1 VASNGD
7 AVRDLSA
14 QFLALA
20 EKHGATGPLL
30 IAHRIMGI
38 SLATTGDIATGRAH
52 FDRALALYDP
62 GEHRALATR
71 FSVDAAMSVL
81 SYRSWTIWVLGYPEA
96 ALADADNAIKIAR
109 DIGQASTLMYALD
122 LTAYTLIHCGNYA
135 AASGQTNELLELAD
149 EKSSPFWLAIGRMNR
164 GCLSALT
171 GNPSD
176 GVQML
181 SNAIDAHRSTGARH
195 FLPRYLSILSCAYSE
210 LGQFNEARRC
220 IGEAMTAVE
229 TTKERWCEAE
239 VHRVAGEI
247 TLLAPGPDTA
257 KAQMHFVRALA
268 VARQQQAKS
277 WELRAAM
284 SLARL
289 WRIQGKQQQARELLT
304 PVYGWF
310 TEGFD
315 TRDLKA
321 AKALLEELTE

>member
-1 VASNGD
+1 
-7 AVRDLSA
+7 
-14 QFLALA
+14 
-20 EKHGATGPLL
+20 
-30 IAHRIMGI
+30 
-38 SLATTGDIATGRAH
+38 
-52 FDRALALYDP
+52 
-62 GEHRALATR
+62 
-71 FSVDAAMSVL
+71 
-81 SYRSWTIWVLGYPEA
+81 
-96 ALADADNAIKIAR
+96 
-109 DIGQASTLMYALD
+109 
-122 LTAYTLIHCGNYA
+122 
-135 AASGQTNELLELAD
+135 
-149 EKSSPFWLAIGRMNR
+149 
-164 GCLSALT
+164 
-171 GNPSD
+171 
-176 GVQML
+176 
-181 SNAIDAHRSTGARH
+181 
-195 FLPRYLSILSCAYSE
+195 
-210 LGQFNEARRC
+210 
-220 IGEAMTAVE
+220 MTAVE